1 MNGYSEIAELI
12 YKRVRS
18 REDFVLDNLKDLD
31 LLLNELKT
39 IISKTNLKLKYEF
52 NNTEELFEKVSL
64 NKGGKLDLTIIPNK
78 FEDNE
83 FILWLAVII
92 ENITERILSD
102 PRRGKLKRPIIP
114 KEQDKGEE
122 IQGYLNSKNFK
133 P

>member
-18 REDFVLDNLKDLD
+18 RDDFVLDNLKDLD

-92 ENITERILSD
+92 ENLTERITSD
-102 PRRGKLKRPIIP
+102 PHRGKLKRPIIP
-114 KEQDKGEE
+114 KEQDNGED